1 MINAKHRHL
10 SLTTAISLVVS
21 SMIGTGVF
29 TSLGYQLL
37 DIQSGFSI
45 IMLWFIGGVI
55 SLFGALSYSE
65 LASALPKSG
74 GEYYL
79 LSRILHPSIGLSA
92 GIISS
97 TIGFSAPA
105 VLAAIALANYLKPI
119 FVNINVSILAA
130 TVIILL
136 NILHSFSLGVGKSF
150 QVWSTLLKLFTMIL
164 FIFAGIFFSD
174 KQDISFSPRLEDL
187 KIVLSP
193 EFAVNLVWVS
203 YAYAGWNS
211 SVYVVGEIVKPN
223 KNIFKSILIGT
234 LLVAAFYVILNYV
247 FLVVSPIESL
257 KGEIEIGYISSVNL
271 FGEKSAKLISI
282 LIGLLLLSTVSSY
295 VYVGPRIIQA
305 IGEDYDKLS
314 FLSKI
319 NQNGVPFNAF
329 IIQLVISLGFILSS
343 TFEEVVLYT
352 GIILIITTSITVCSL
367 IYLRLKEP
375 YLNRPYKVW
384 GYPFTPFIFI
394 ILNSWILVYTVYLKP
409 TESIIG
415 ICLMIFSLGLF
426 FVLKR
431 EKKYEA

>member
-65 LASALPKSG
+65 LASALPRSG

-92 GIISS
+92 GIISA
-97 TIGFSAPA
+97 TVGFSAPA

-174 KQDISFSPRLEDL
+174 KQNISFSPKLEDL

-234 LLVAAFYVILNYV
+234 LLVAAFYVMLNYV

-394 ILNSWILVYTVYLKP
+394 ILNTWILVYTVYLKP
-409 TESIIG
+409 AESITG

>member
-37 DIQSGFSI
+37 DIQSAFSI

-65 LASALPKSG
+65 LASSLPKSG

-92 GIISS
+92 GIISA
-97 TIGFSAPA
+97 TVGFSAPA

-119 FVNINVSILAA
+119 FVNVNVSILAA

-150 QVWSTLLKLFTMIL
+150 QVWSTLLKLSTIIL

-174 KQDISFSPRLEDL
+174 KQNISFSPKLEDL

-234 LLVAAFYVILNYV
+234 LLVAAFYVMLNYV

-257 KGEIEIGYISSVNL
+257 KGEIEIGYISSVIL

-305 IGEDYDKLS
+305 IGKDYDKLS

>member
-1 MINAKHRHL
+1 
-10 SLTTAISLVVS
+10 
-21 SMIGTGVF
+21 MIGTGVF

-65 LASALPKSG
+65 LASALPRSG

-92 GIISS
+92 GIISA
-97 TIGFSAPA
+97 TVGFSAPA

-119 FVNINVSILAA
+119 FVNVNVSILAA

-174 KQDISFSPRLEDL
+174 KQNISFSPKLEDL

-234 LLVAAFYVILNYV
+234 LLVAAFYVMLNYV

-257 KGEIEIGYISSVNL
+257 KGEIEIGYISSVIL

-305 IGEDYDKLS
+305 IGKDYDKLS
-314 FLSKI
+314 FLSKK

>member
-55 SLFGALSYSE
+55 SLFGALSYGE

-92 GIISS
+92 GIISA
-97 TIGFSAPA
+97 TVGFSAPA

-234 LLVAAFYVILNYV
+234 LLVAAFYVMLNYV

-305 IGEDYDKLS
+305 IGKDYDKLS

-329 IIQLVISLGFILSS
+329 IIQTVISLGFILSS

-375 YLNRPYKVW
+375 DLNRPYKVW

-394 ILNSWILVYTVYLKP
+394 ILNTWILVYTVYLKP

-426 FVLKR
+426 FMLKR
-431 EKKYEA
+431 KKNYEA

>member
-92 GIISS
+92 GIISA
-97 TIGFSAPA
+97 TVGFSAPA

-174 KQDISFSPRLEDL
+174 KQNISFSPKLEDL

-234 LLVAAFYVILNYV
+234 LLVAVFYVMLNYV

-375 YLNRPYKVW
+375 DLNRPYKVW

-394 ILNSWILVYTVYLKP
+394 ILNTWILVYTVYLKP

>member
-65 LASALPKSG
+65 LASALPRSG

-92 GIISS
+92 GIISA
-97 TIGFSAPA
+97 TVGFSAPA

-174 KQDISFSPRLEDL
+174 KQNISFSPKLEDL

-234 LLVAAFYVILNYV
+234 LLVAAFYVMLNYV

-329 IIQLVISLGFILSS
+329 IIQLIISLGFILSS

-375 YLNRPYKVW
+375 DLKRPYKVW

-394 ILNSWILVYTVYLKP
+394 ILNTWILVYTVYLKP

-431 EKKYEA
+431 EKNYEA

>member
-65 LASALPKSG
+65 LASALPRSG

-92 GIISS
+92 GIISA
-97 TIGFSAPA
+97 TVGFSAPA

-119 FVNINVSILAA
+119 FVNVNVSILAA

-234 LLVAAFYVILNYV
+234 LLVAAFYVMLNYV

-257 KGEIEIGYISSVNL
+257 KGEIEIGYISSVIL
-271 FGEKSAKLISI
+271 FGEKSARLISI

-305 IGEDYDKLS
+305 IGKDYDKLS
-314 FLSKI
+314 FLSKV

-375 YLNRPYKVW
+375 DLNRPYKVW

-394 ILNSWILVYTVYLKP
+394 ILNTWILVYTVYLKP

>member
-1 MINAKHRHL
+1 
-10 SLTTAISLVVS
+10 
-21 SMIGTGVF
+21 MIGTGVF

-65 LASALPKSG
+65 LASALPRSG

-92 GIISS
+92 GIISA
-97 TIGFSAPA
+97 TVGFSAPA

-119 FVNINVSILAA
+119 FVNVNVSILAA

-174 KQDISFSPRLEDL
+174 KQNISFSPKLEDL

-234 LLVAAFYVILNYV
+234 LLVAAFYVMLNYV

-375 YLNRPYKVW
+375 DLNRPYKVW

-394 ILNSWILVYTVYLKP
+394 ILNTWILVYTVYLKP

>member
-55 SLFGALSYSE
+55 SLFGALSYGE

-92 GIISS
+92 GIISA
-97 TIGFSAPA
+97 TVGFSAPA

-234 LLVAAFYVILNYV
+234 LLVAAFYVMLNYV

-343 TFEEVVLYT
+343 TFEEVILYA
-352 GIILIITTSITVCSL
+352 GIILIMTTSITVCSL

-375 YLNRPYKVW
+375 DLKRPYKVW

-394 ILNSWILVYTVYLKP
+394 ILNTWILVYTVYLKP

-426 FVLKR
+426 FMLKR
-431 EKKYEA
+431 EKNYEA

>member
-1 MINAKHRHL
+1 
-10 SLTTAISLVVS
+10 
-21 SMIGTGVF
+21 MIGTGVF

-65 LASALPKSG
+65 LASALPRSG

-92 GIISS
+92 GIISA
-97 TIGFSAPA
+97 TVGFSAPA

-119 FVNINVSILAA
+119 FVNVNVSILAA

-174 KQDISFSPRLEDL
+174 KQNISFSPKLEDL

-234 LLVAAFYVILNYV
+234 LLVAAFYVMLNYV

-375 YLNRPYKVW
+375 DLNRPYKVW

-394 ILNSWILVYTVYLKP
+394 ILNTWILVYTVYLKP
-409 TESIIG
+409 TESVIG

>member
-92 GIISS
+92 GIISA
-97 TIGFSAPA
+97 TVGFSAPA

-119 FVNINVSILAA
+119 FVNVNVSILAA

-174 KQDISFSPRLEDL
+174 KQNISFSPKLEDL

-234 LLVAAFYVILNYV
+234 LLVAAFYVMLNYV

-305 IGEDYDKLS
+305 IGEDYDKLY

-375 YLNRPYKVW
+375 DLKRPYKVW

-394 ILNSWILVYTVYLKP
+394 ILNTWILVYTVYLKP

-426 FVLKR
+426 FILKR
-431 EKKYEA
+431 EKNYEA

>member
-1 MINAKHRHL
+1 
-10 SLTTAISLVVS
+10 
-21 SMIGTGVF
+21 MIGTGVF

-65 LASALPKSG
+65 LASALPRSG

-92 GIISS
+92 GIISA
-97 TIGFSAPA
+97 TVGFSAPA

-130 TVIILL
+130 TVIIIL

-164 FIFAGIFFSD
+164 FIFAGIFFSN
-174 KQDISFSPRLEDL
+174 KQNISFSPKFEDL
-187 KIVLSP
+187 KIVFSP

-223 KNIFKSILIGT
+223 KNIFKSVLIGT
-234 LLVAAFYVILNYV
+234 LLVAALYAMLNYV
-247 FLVVSPIESL
+247 FLVVSPLESL

-319 NQNGVPFNAF
+319 NQNGVPLNAF

-343 TFEEVVLYT
+343 TFEEVILYA
-352 GIILIITTSITVCSL
+352 GIILIMTTSITVCSL

-375 YLNRPYKVW
+375 DLKRPYKVW

-394 ILNSWILVYTVYLKP
+394 ILNTWILVYTVYLKP

-426 FVLKR
+426 FMLKR
-431 EKKYEA
+431 EKNYEA

>member
-1 MINAKHRHL
+1 
-10 SLTTAISLVVS
+10 
-21 SMIGTGVF
+21 MIGTGVF

-65 LASALPKSG
+65 LASALPRSG

-92 GIISS
+92 GIISA
-97 TIGFSAPA
+97 TVGFSAPA

-119 FVNINVSILAA
+119 FVNVNVSILAA

-174 KQDISFSPRLEDL
+174 KQNISFSPKLEDL

-234 LLVAAFYVILNYV
+234 LLVAAFYVMLNYV

-375 YLNRPYKVW
+375 DLNRPYKVW

>member
-1 MINAKHRHL
+1 
-10 SLTTAISLVVS
+10 
-21 SMIGTGVF
+21 MIGTGVF

-65 LASALPKSG
+65 LASALPRSG

-92 GIISS
+92 GIISA
-97 TIGFSAPA
+97 TVGFSAPA

-119 FVNINVSILAA
+119 FVNVNVSILAA

-174 KQDISFSPRLEDL
+174 KQNISFSPKLEDL

-234 LLVAAFYVILNYV
+234 LLVAAFYVMLNYV

-257 KGEIEIGYISSVNL
+257 KGEIEIGYISSVIL

-375 YLNRPYKVW
+375 DLNRPYKVW

-394 ILNSWILVYTVYLKP
+394 ILNTWILVYTVYLKP

-426 FVLKR
+426 FILKR
-431 EKKYEA
+431 EKNYEA

>member
-92 GIISS
+92 GIISA
-97 TIGFSAPA
+97 TVGFSAPA

-119 FVNINVSILAA
+119 FVNVNVSILAA

-234 LLVAAFYVILNYV
+234 LLVAAFYVMLNYV

-375 YLNRPYKVW
+375 DLNRPYKVW

-394 ILNSWILVYTVYLKP
+394 ILNTWILVYTVYLKP

>member
-1 MINAKHRHL
+1 
-10 SLTTAISLVVS
+10 
-21 SMIGTGVF
+21 MIGTGVF

-65 LASALPKSG
+65 LASALPRSG

-92 GIISS
+92 GIISA
-97 TIGFSAPA
+97 TVGFSAPA

-119 FVNINVSILAA
+119 FVNVNVSILAA

-174 KQDISFSPRLEDL
+174 KQNISFSPKLEDL

-211 SVYVVGEIVKPN
+211 SVYVVGEIIKPN

-234 LLVAAFYVILNYV
+234 LLVAAFYVMLNYV

-257 KGEIEIGYISSVNL
+257 KGEIEIGYISSVIL
-271 FGEKSAKLISI
+271 FGEESAKLISI

-314 FLSKI
+314 FLSEK

-352 GIILIITTSITVCSL
+352 GIILIITTSVTVCSL

-375 YLNRPYKVW
+375 DLNRPYKVW
-384 GYPFTPFIFI
+384 GYPYTPFIFI
-394 ILNSWILVYTVYLKP
+394 ILNTWILVYTVYLKP
-409 TESIIG
+409 AESITG

>member
-1 MINAKHRHL
+1 
-10 SLTTAISLVVS
+10 
-21 SMIGTGVF
+21 MIGTGVF

-65 LASALPKSG
+65 LASALPRSG

-92 GIISS
+92 GIISA
-97 TIGFSAPA
+97 TVGFSAPA

-119 FVNINVSILAA
+119 FVNVNVSILAA

-174 KQDISFSPRLEDL
+174 KQNISFSPKLEDL

-234 LLVAAFYVILNYV
+234 LLVAAFYVMLNYV

-305 IGEDYDKLS
+305 IGQDYDKLS

-375 YLNRPYKVW
+375 DLNRPYKVW
-384 GYPFTPFIFI
+384 GYPFIPFIFI

>member
-1 MINAKHRHL
+1 
-10 SLTTAISLVVS
+10 
-21 SMIGTGVF
+21 MIGTGVF

-65 LASALPKSG
+65 LASALPRSG

-92 GIISS
+92 GIISA
-97 TIGFSAPA
+97 TVGFSAPA

-119 FVNINVSILAA
+119 FVNVNVSILAA

-174 KQDISFSPRLEDL
+174 KQNISFSPKLEDL

-234 LLVAAFYVILNYV
+234 LLVAAFYVMLNYV

-375 YLNRPYKVW
+375 DLNRPYKVW
-384 GYPFTPFIFI
+384 GYPFIPFIFI

>member
-1 MINAKHRHL
+1 
-10 SLTTAISLVVS
+10 
-21 SMIGTGVF
+21 MIGTGVF

-65 LASALPKSG
+65 LASALPRSG

-92 GIISS
+92 GIISA
-97 TIGFSAPA
+97 TVGFSAPA

-119 FVNINVSILAA
+119 FVNVNVSILAA

-234 LLVAAFYVILNYV
+234 LLVAAFYVMLNYV

-375 YLNRPYKVW
+375 DLNRPYKVW
-384 GYPFTPFIFI
+384 GYPYTPFIFI
-394 ILNSWILVYTVYLKP
+394 ILNTWILVYTVYLKP

>member
-1 MINAKHRHL
+1 MINAEHRHL
-10 SLTTAISLVVS
+10 SLTAAISLVVS

-65 LASALPKSG
+65 LASALPRSG

-92 GIISS
+92 GIISA
-97 TIGFSAPA
+97 TVGFSAPA

-119 FVNINVSILAA
+119 FVNVNVSILAA

-174 KQDISFSPRLEDL
+174 KQNISFSPKLEDL

-234 LLVAAFYVILNYV
+234 LLVAAFYVMLNYV

-271 FGEKSAKLISI
+271 FGEESAKLISI

-314 FLSKI
+314 FLSEQ

-329 IIQLVISLGFILSS
+329 IVQLVISLGFILSS

-352 GIILIITTSITVCSL
+352 GIILIITTSVTVCSL

-375 YLNRPYKVW
+375 DLNRPYKVW
-384 GYPFTPFIFI
+384 GYPYTPFIFI
-394 ILNSWILVYTVYLKP
+394 ILNTWILVYSVYLKP
-409 TESIIG
+409 AESLTG

>member
-1 MINAKHRHL
+1 
-10 SLTTAISLVVS
+10 
-21 SMIGTGVF
+21 MIGTGVF

-65 LASALPKSG
+65 LASALPRSG

-92 GIISS
+92 GIISA
-97 TIGFSAPA
+97 TVGFSAPA

-119 FVNINVSILAA
+119 FVNVNVSILAA

-174 KQDISFSPRLEDL
+174 KQNISFSPKLEDL

-234 LLVAAFYVILNYV
+234 LLVAAFYVMLNYV

-257 KGEIEIGYISSVNL
+257 KGEIEIGYISSVIL
-271 FGEKSAKLISI
+271 FGEESAKLISI

-375 YLNRPYKVW
+375 DLNRPYKVW

-394 ILNSWILVYTVYLKP
+394 ILNLWILVYTVYLKP

>member
-65 LASALPKSG
+65 LASALPRSG

-92 GIISS
+92 GIISA
-97 TIGFSAPA
+97 TVGFSAPA

-119 FVNINVSILAA
+119 FVNVNVSILAA

-234 LLVAAFYVILNYV
+234 LLVAAFYVMLNYV
-247 FLVVSPIESL
+247 FLVVSPIGSL

-375 YLNRPYKVW
+375 DLNRPYKVW

-394 ILNSWILVYTVYLKP
+394 ILNTWILVYTVYLKP
-409 TESIIG
+409 VESIIG

>member
-65 LASALPKSG
+65 LASALPRSG

-92 GIISS
+92 GIISA
-97 TIGFSAPA
+97 TVGFSAPA

-130 TVIILL
+130 TVIIIL

-234 LLVAAFYVILNYV
+234 LLVAAFYVMLNYV

-319 NQNGVPFNAF
+319 NQNGVPLNAF

-343 TFEEVVLYT
+343 TFEEVILYA
-352 GIILIITTSITVCSL
+352 GIILIMTTSITVCSL

-375 YLNRPYKVW
+375 DLKRPYKVW

-394 ILNSWILVYTVYLKP
+394 ILNTWILVYTVYLKP

>member
-1 MINAKHRHL
+1 
-10 SLTTAISLVVS
+10 
-21 SMIGTGVF
+21 MIGTGVF

-65 LASALPKSG
+65 LASALPRSG

-92 GIISS
+92 GIISA
-97 TIGFSAPA
+97 TVGFSAPA

-174 KQDISFSPRLEDL
+174 KQNISFSPKLEDL

-234 LLVAAFYVILNYV
+234 LLVAAFYVMLNYV

-375 YLNRPYKVW
+375 DLKRPYKVW

-394 ILNSWILVYTVYLKP
+394 ILNTWILVYTVYLKP

-426 FVLKR
+426 FILKR
-431 EKKYEA
+431 EKNYEA

>member
-1 MINAKHRHL
+1 
-10 SLTTAISLVVS
+10 
-21 SMIGTGVF
+21 MIGTGVF

-65 LASALPKSG
+65 LASALPRSG

-92 GIISS
+92 GIISA
-97 TIGFSAPA
+97 TVGFSAPA

-119 FVNINVSILAA
+119 FVNVNVSILAA

-174 KQDISFSPRLEDL
+174 KQNISFSPKLEDL

-234 LLVAAFYVILNYV
+234 LLVAAFYVMLNYV

-375 YLNRPYKVW
+375 DLNRPYKVW
-384 GYPFTPFIFI
+384 GYPYIPFIFI
-394 ILNSWILVYTVYLKP
+394 ILNTWILVYTVYLKP

>member
-1 MINAKHRHL
+1 
-10 SLTTAISLVVS
+10 
-21 SMIGTGVF
+21 MIGTGVF

-65 LASALPKSG
+65 LASALPRSG

-92 GIISS
+92 GIISA
-97 TIGFSAPA
+97 TVGFSAPA

-174 KQDISFSPRLEDL
+174 KQNISFSPKLEDL

-234 LLVAAFYVILNYV
+234 LLVAAFYVMLNYV

-375 YLNRPYKVW
+375 DLNRPYKVW

-394 ILNSWILVYTVYLKP
+394 ILNTWILVYTVYLKP

-426 FVLKR
+426 FVLKI

>member
-1 MINAKHRHL
+1 
-10 SLTTAISLVVS
+10 
-21 SMIGTGVF
+21 MIGTGVF

-65 LASALPKSG
+65 LASALPRSG

-92 GIISS
+92 GIISA
-97 TIGFSAPA
+97 TVGFSAPA

-119 FVNINVSILAA
+119 FVNVNVSILAA

-150 QVWSTLLKLFTMIL
+150 QVWSTFLKLFTMIL

-174 KQDISFSPRLEDL
+174 KQNISFSPKLEDL

-234 LLVAAFYVILNYV
+234 LLVAAFYVMLNYV

-305 IGEDYDKLS
+305 IGEDYDKLF

-375 YLNRPYKVW
+375 DLNRPYKVW

-394 ILNSWILVYTVYLKP
+394 ILNTWILVYTVYLKP
-409 TESIIG
+409 AESIIG

-431 EKKYEA
+431 EKKYED

>member
-1 MINAKHRHL
+1 MINAEHRHL
-10 SLTTAISLVVS
+10 SLTAAISLVVS

-65 LASALPKSG
+65 LASALPRSG

-92 GIISS
+92 GIISA
-97 TIGFSAPA
+97 TVGFSAPA

-119 FVNINVSILAA
+119 FVNVNVSILAA

-174 KQDISFSPRLEDL
+174 KQNISFSPKLEDL

-234 LLVAAFYVILNYV
+234 LLVAAFYVMLNYV

-271 FGEKSAKLISI
+271 FGEESAKLISI

-352 GIILIITTSITVCSL
+352 GIILIITTSVTVCSL

-375 YLNRPYKVW
+375 DLNRPYKVW
-384 GYPFTPFIFI
+384 GYPYTPFIFI
-394 ILNSWILVYTVYLKP
+394 ILNTWILVYSVYLKP
-409 TESIIG
+409 AESLTG

>member
-1 MINAKHRHL
+1 M
-10 SLTTAISLVVS
+10 V
-21 SMIGTGVF
+21 GTGVF

-45 IMLWFIGGVI
+45 MMLWFIGGVI

-92 GIISS
+92 GLISA
-97 TIGFSAPA
+97 TVGFSAPA

-119 FVNINVSILAA
+119 FVNVNVSILAA

-174 KQDISFSPRLEDL
+174 KQNISFSPKLEDL

-234 LLVAAFYVILNYV
+234 LLVAVFYVMLNYV

-257 KGEIEIGYISSVNL
+257 KGEIEIGYISSLNL

-305 IGEDYDKLS
+305 IGEDYDKLF

-329 IIQLVISLGFILSS
+329 IIQLLISLAFILSS

-375 YLNRPYKVW
+375 DLNRPYKVW

-394 ILNSWILVYTVYLKP
+394 ILNTWILVYTVYLKP

-426 FVLKR
+426 FILKG
-431 EKKYEA
+431 EKNYEA

>member
-92 GIISS
+92 GIISA
-97 TIGFSAPA
+97 TVGFSAPA

-119 FVNINVSILAA
+119 FVNVNVSILAA

-234 LLVAAFYVILNYV
+234 LLVAAFYVMLNYV

-352 GIILIITTSITVCSL
+352 GIILIMTTSITVCSL

-375 YLNRPYKVW
+375 DLKRPYKVW

-394 ILNSWILVYTVYLKP
+394 ILNTWILVYTVYLKP

-426 FVLKR
+426 FILKR
-431 EKKYEA
+431 EKNYEA

>member
-1 MINAKHRHL
+1 
-10 SLTTAISLVVS
+10 
-21 SMIGTGVF
+21 MIGTGVF

-65 LASALPKSG
+65 LASALPRSG

-92 GIISS
+92 GIISA
-97 TIGFSAPA
+97 TVGFSAPA

-119 FVNINVSILAA
+119 FVNVNVSILAA

-234 LLVAAFYVILNYV
+234 LLVAAFYVMLNYV

-375 YLNRPYKVW
+375 DLNRPYKVW

-394 ILNSWILVYTVYLKP
+394 ILNTWILVYTVYLKP

>member
-21 SMIGTGVF
+21 SMIGTGIF

-65 LASALPKSG
+65 LASALPRSG

-92 GIISS
+92 GIISA
-97 TIGFSAPA
+97 TVGFSAPA

-234 LLVAAFYVILNYV
+234 LLVAAFYVMLNYV

-314 FLSKI
+314 FLSEI
-319 NQNGVPFNAF
+319 NKNGVPFNAF

-352 GIILIITTSITVCSL
+352 GIILIITTSVTVCSL

-375 YLNRPYKVW
+375 DLKRPYKVW
-384 GYPFTPFIFI
+384 GYPYITFIFI

>member
-1 MINAKHRHL
+1 
-10 SLTTAISLVVS
+10 
-21 SMIGTGVF
+21 MIGTGVF

-65 LASALPKSG
+65 LASALPRSG

-92 GIISS
+92 GIISA
-97 TIGFSAPA
+97 TVGFSAPA

-119 FVNINVSILAA
+119 FVNVNVSILAA

-234 LLVAAFYVILNYV
+234 LLVAAFYVMLNYV

-343 TFEEVVLYT
+343 TFEEVILYT

-409 TESIIG
+409 AESIIG

>member
-1 MINAKHRHL
+1 
-10 SLTTAISLVVS
+10 
-21 SMIGTGVF
+21 MIGTGVF

-65 LASALPKSG
+65 LASALPRSG

-92 GIISS
+92 GIISA
-97 TIGFSAPA
+97 TVGFSAPA

-119 FVNINVSILAA
+119 FVNVNVSILAA

-174 KQDISFSPRLEDL
+174 KQNISFSPKIEDL

-234 LLVAAFYVILNYV
+234 LLVAAFYVMLNYV

-375 YLNRPYKVW
+375 DLNRPYKVW

-394 ILNSWILVYTVYLKP
+394 ILNTWILVYTVYLKP
-409 TESIIG
+409 TESITG

>member
-10 SLTTAISLVVS
+10 SLTAAISLVVS

-92 GIISS
+92 GIISA
-97 TIGFSAPA
+97 TVGFSAPA

-119 FVNINVSILAA
+119 FVNVNVSILAA

-174 KQDISFSPRLEDL
+174 KQNISFSPKLEDL

-193 EFAVNLVWVS
+193 EFAVDLVWVS

-211 SVYVVGEIVKPN
+211 SVYVVGEILKPN

-234 LLVAAFYVILNYV
+234 LLVAAFYVMLNYV

-375 YLNRPYKVW
+375 DLKRPYKVW

-394 ILNSWILVYTVYLKP
+394 VLNTWILVYTVYLKP

-426 FVLKR
+426 FILKR
-431 EKKYEA
+431 EKNYEA

>member
-92 GIISS
+92 GIISA
-97 TIGFSAPA
+97 TVGFSAPA

-130 TVIILL
+130 TVILLL

-174 KQDISFSPRLEDL
+174 KQDISFSPRIEDL

-234 LLVAAFYVILNYV
+234 LLVAAFYVMLNYV

-367 IYLRLKEP
+367 MYLRLKEP
-375 YLNRPYKVW
+375 DLKRPYKVW

-394 ILNSWILVYTVYLKP
+394 ILNTWILVYTVYLKP

-426 FVLKR
+426 FILKR
-431 EKKYEA
+431 EKNYEA